1 MEILDVGDIIFAIER
16 KNIKNMS
23 LTDFKCYPRFLMIP

>member
-1 MEILDVGDIIFAIER
+1 MEILDIANIIVAIER

-23 LTDFKCYPRFLMIP
+23 LTEFKCYPRLLMIP